1 MASVWQCGD
10 TFELSESGAQQYPDL
25 DNHLFFI
32 ISYVEKYPDD
42 VVIVNITTR
51 RNCIGEDHTCLVE
64 HNDHASWVT
73 HTSYVRYND
82 AQIRSVDNLNMMLD
96 NGWITKRDPASHD
109 LLSRLLDGAFDS
121 QQTPTGV
128 LDVLRQ
134 QGLE

>member
-10 TFELSESGAQQYPDL
+10 TFELSESGLQQYPDL
-25 DNHLFFI
+25 RNHLCFI
-32 ISYVEKYPDD
+32 ISYAEEYINE
-42 VVIVNITTR
+42 VVIVNVTTR
-51 RNCIGEDHTCLVE
+51 YDYIGEDHTCLVE
-64 HNDHASWVT
+64 SDDHPSWVT
-73 HTSYVRYND
+73 HTSYVRYHET
-82 AQIRSVDNLNMMLD
+82 QIINVDNLNMMLD